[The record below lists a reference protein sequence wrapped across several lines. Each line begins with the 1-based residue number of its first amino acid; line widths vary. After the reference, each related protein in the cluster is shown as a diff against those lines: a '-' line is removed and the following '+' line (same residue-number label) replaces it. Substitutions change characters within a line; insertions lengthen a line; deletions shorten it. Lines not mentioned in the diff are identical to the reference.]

1 MSNHTADRIL
11 VALKATGLSP
21 FKVDRNSVAM
31 KATTD
36 GNANSRLTRY
46 WKLLNL
52 RLSGMSTL
60 TVDRVLVALKLRFLT
75 PTIDGKH
82 SAVQVLDS
90 SESYD
95 YRLR

>member
-1 MSNHTADRIL
+1 MSIHTVDRIL

-21 FKVDRNSVAM
+21 IKVDRNSVAM

-36 GNANSRLTRY
+36 GTANSRLTRY

-60 TVDRVLVALKLRFLT
+60 TVDRILVALKLRFLT
-75 PTIDGKH
+75 PKIDGKH
-82 SAVQVLDS
+82 SIVQVLDS

-95 YRLR
+95 Y